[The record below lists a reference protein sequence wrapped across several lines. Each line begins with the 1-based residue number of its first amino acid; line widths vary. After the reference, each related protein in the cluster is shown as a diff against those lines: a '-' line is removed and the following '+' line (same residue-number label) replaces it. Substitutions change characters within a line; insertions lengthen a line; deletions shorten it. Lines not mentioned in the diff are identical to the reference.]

1 MISMSNGFGP
11 IGSIPIRDVRPA
23 GDETEIHVGN
33 WWTSHDSGV
42 EVFGLDLSNSE
53 ARSLAHLL
61 LIAAHEPGT
70 EVYIRPG
77 GAGDLLPL
85 LPAASIID

>member
-1 MISMSNGFGP
+1 MSNGFGP
-11 IGSIPIRDVRPA
+11 VGSVPIRDARPA
-23 GDETEIHVGN
+23 GEETQITVGN

-42 EVFGLDLSNSE
+42 EVFGIAMSDNE

-61 LIAAHEPGT
+61 LIAVDGAET
-70 EVYIRPG
+70 EVYIRPR

-85 LPAASIID
+85 LAAASMIDP